1 MKPQRR
7 RVEPIRQPTLF
18 QIEKLENAAELTSQF
33 KIERPY
39 SLPGILLGT
48 SAFIANGW
56 QGSFYPAGMKPADYL
71 KFYSTRFQTVE
82 VDSTFYGAPSAAT
95 VEKWYTPPPD
105 FVFAAK
111 VPRVVTHDKLLV
123 DCDSE
128 FEEYGLE
135 FSEMAK
141 SMGIHKVLTAPRSPF
156 RLRALQVGSAC
167 RQDTAG
173 RPWRCRLFQPQ

>member
-71 KFYSTRFQTVE
+71 KFYSSKFQTVE
-82 VDSTFYGAPSAAT
+82 VDSTF
-95 VEKWYTPPPD
+95 
-105 FVFAAK
+105 
-111 VPRVVTHDKLLV
+111 
-123 DCDSE
+123 
-128 FEEYGLE
+128 
-135 FSEMAK
+135 
-141 SMGIHKVLTAPRSPF
+141 I
-156 RLRALQVGSAC
+156 
-167 RQDTAG
+167 G
-173 RPWRCRLFQPQ
+173 RHPQP